1 MLAESLARIRIRVRI
16 VDVGEALG
24 EFNRLTAPLTVGD
37 IIKRLP
43 INGRTTPAQGCV
55 SILLGLK
62 RGVEKP
68 VAQVDAGTIV
78 YWPRAG
84 ALCIY
89 TEATKPYS
97 PVNKV
102 GVITSNLEIFR
113 DLRSGSRI
121 IIEAA

>member
-1 MLAESLARIRIRVRI
+1 LMAESLARIPIRVKI

-24 EFNRLTAPLTVGD
+24 ELNRLTAPLTVGN
-37 IIKRLP
+37 IMKRLP

-62 RGVEKP
+62 KGVEKP
-68 VAQVDAGTIV
+68 VTQVDAGTIA

-89 TEATKPYS
+89 TEDTKLYS

-102 GVITSNLEIFR
+102 GVITSNLEILR
-113 DLRSGSRI
+113 NLRSGSRI